1 MRDEEPAYGHDRL
14 MVSTDLGHPT
24 SARRTARLTTI
35 LDTVSSTGQIRVGEL
50 ARALRVSEAT
60 VRRDLALLDTQ
71 YLIRRTHGGASAQ
84 DYAYELPVRYRDAQQ
99 RLGEEADRLP
109 GCAQAISRKP
119 QAVALGGGTTTTEVA
134 RQLADRSELTIV
146 TNAINIAM
154 ELAMRP
160 RAAGHRH
167 RWGHALRSPAELVG
181 AWTERFL
188 EALNIG
194 VAVLGVDGLSPGRGL
209 TTHDAVEART
219 NQRMIERSQRVI
231 VVADRTKL
239 GVVTMAKI
247 ADTTDVDLLI
257 TEADAPADQV
267 ASLRAAGLRSSSYDG
282 SASRRPSSR

>member
-1 MRDEEPAYGHDRL
+1 MK
-14 MVSTDLGHPT
+14 STDLGHPT
-24 SARRTARLTTI
+24 SARRTARLTAI

-50 ARALRVSEAT
+50 ARALHVSEAT

-99 RLGEEADRLP
+99 RMAKKRIAFT
-109 GCAQAISRKP
+109 CAQAISRKP

-160 RAAGHRH
+160 R
-167 RWGHALRSPAELVG
+167 LRVIVTGGVMRSESYELVG

-188 EALNIG
+188 EALNLG
-194 VAVLGVDGLSPGRGL
+194 VAVLGVDGLSPDGGL

-247 ADTTDVDLLI
+247 ADVTDVDLLI
-257 TEADAPADQV
+257 TEVDAPADQV
-267 ASLRAAGLRSSSYDG
+267 AALQAAGVEVVLV
-282 SASRRPSSR
+282 

>member
-1 MRDEEPAYGHDRL
+1 MNGAE
-14 MVSTDLGHPT
+14 
-24 SARRTARLTTI
+24 SA
-35 LDTVSSTGQIRVGEL
+35 
-50 ARALRVSEAT
+50 EAT
-60 VRRDLALLDTQ
+60 LLELGDRRGAATAAANLGTMLYLQWDLA
-71 YLIRRTHGGASAQ
+71 GA
-84 DYAYELPVRYRDAQQ
+84 
-99 RLGEEADRLP
+99 EARH
-109 GCAQAISRKP
+109 QE
-119 QAVALGGGTTTTEVA
+119 ALATF

-160 RAAGHRH
+160 R
-167 RWGHALRSPAELVG
+167 LRVIVTGGVMRSESYELVG

-194 VAVLGVDGLSPGRGL
+194 VAVLGVDGLSPEGGL

-267 ASLRAAGLRSSSYDG
+267 ASLRAAGLEVVLV
-282 SASRRPSSR
+282 